1 MKCFV
6 SHTTFGLGKVAD
18 RSGAVI
24 TVKFLS
30 GEQFQFDGD
39 AFDEGDLKRVTLGL
53 GTACESPHGPCV
65 VEEALTPPRGRAV
78 ARYLVALADG
88 LRQDV
93 SEEELWPT
101 TNVLTTEDPLEL
113 LSSLK
118 HGGYPLFLA
127 REELLE
133 GLTRLGRSSGGLSSL
148 CVSRI
153 DLRPHQAFV
162 AGTVLLDGCRRYL
175 LADEVGLGKTI
186 EAGIVIHDLLR
197 RKQDARVLVICPP
210 ALTQQWLCE
219 LYSKFAGQTFVLPEL
234 HTGTISWKT
243 TPRAI
248 IGFTDL
254 ACSYAKG
261 TQAEAW
267 DLVVV
272 DEAHHLVD
280 TESLFNCVSP
290 IARDARSVLLLSAL
304 PARRREDELLRLL
317 SLLEPARY
325 SVLDDSTRSRFTEL
339 FELQSVIGRKLN
351 LLKRRVDG
359 LTRGEF
365 TTAEAR
371 EKAIEL
377 LELPVVRDDQSL
389 NHQLS
394 SLSKVEEP
402 ESVQA
407 SLRQFMLSVA
417 DRYRVNRRILRNRR
431 ENLIAQEEMVAI
443 QRVFSPHGYEPDQ
456 LEVDVH
462 DAAQALL
469 EDARTIGIAD
479 ELLQLLT
486 RVMWQSF
493 AAPQTAMNVVAELS
507 SAQLRLQSGETKR
520 LSEKGRSYLELGHH
534 TGYASWLF
542 FLGLLSIA
550 VRESISSETLSRLA
564 TAVDRWKRHGEPKRF
579 RKLKDVLQR
588 ATPRQAGT
596 KSKFIIFAGFPSL
609 AVETTAFLRRTF
621 GPESVGEFRWDMGRE
636 EKEANVRDFRQRKE
650 KWLLVCDE
658 TGGEGR
664 NFQFA
669 NEVVHLDTPW
679 QVSRIEQRIG
689 RLDRLG
695 REQVSPSDVISN
707 VLFCERSTEA
717 GLIHCLAEG
726 LGVYERSISGLEF
739 SLRNAEDEIAMTA
752 VNAGVEG
759 LHAMARKLRDQAD
772 AERIR
777 DEAEA
782 LLDEASF
789 NRTAAQAFRRVQNA
803 REIERD
809 VETTFCRYVELI
821 AKRPKE
827 ISDEE
832 FPGSILRFRPDTFHQ
847 IQLRDSAQFGE
858 ACLGTFRREVA
869 QQRLDLQFFTVG
881 NPFFDAV
888 CRSLHEQTCGRTY
901 AVEASLT
908 DVEPWGGFEFVF
920 VPELPAISETGSY
933 GLFNRIEAILATDPL
948 HIFCGVDERIAD
960 GRQWL
965 KLRRSIVPEHKDLTW
980 SNITKEKAR
989 RLQDTFGG
997 VGWTNLVQLLK
1008 RSAELR
1014 ARQELSERL
1023 SGVISA
1029 EEQRI
1034 EVLIEQLSGTEASP
1048 EEIEVL
1054 RSWQQSLMSW
1064 NVRLDSVGFLSI
1076 NGWLTRRG
1084 PK

>member
-6 SHTTFGLGKVAD
+6 THTGFGLGKVAGL
-18 RSGAVI
+18 SKAEIEVQ
-24 TVKFLS
+24 FLS
-30 GEQFQFDGD
+30 GERFKFARD
-39 AFDEGDLKRVTLGL
+39 AILEGDLKRVVIGL
-53 GTACESPHGPCV
+53 GTACESTRGACV
-65 VEEALTPPRGRAV
+65 IEEVLAPPRGRAV
-78 ARYLVALADG
+78 ARYLVSLADG
-88 LRQDV
+88 LRQEV
-93 SEEELWPT
+93 SEEDLWPT
-101 TNVLTTEDPLEL
+101 TNVLKTEDPLEL

-127 REELLE
+127 REQLLE

-148 CVSRI
+148 CASRI

-162 AGTVLLDGCRRYL
+162 AGAVLLDGRRRYL

-197 RKQDARVLVICPP
+197 RKQAARVLVICPP

-219 LYSKFAGQTFVLPEL
+219 LYSKFGGQTFVLPEL
-234 HTGTISWKT
+234 HTGTIAWKT
-243 TPRAI
+243 TSRAI
-248 IGFTDL
+248 VGFTDL
-254 ACSYAKG
+254 VCSYGKG
-261 TQAEAW
+261 IEEHLW

-280 TESLFNCVSP
+280 SESLFNCVSP
-290 IARDARSVLLLSAL
+290 IARDARSLLLLSAL

-317 SLLEPARY
+317 SLLEPSRY
-325 SVLDDSTRSRFTEL
+325 SVLDESTRSRFTEL

-359 LTRGEF
+359 LTIGDF
-365 TTAEAR
+365 TIAEAR

-389 NHQLS
+389 KHQLS
-394 SLSKVEEP
+394 LLSEVDEA

-407 SLRQFMLSVA
+407 SLRQFMLGVA

-431 ENLIAQEEMVAI
+431 ENLIAQEEMVAV
-443 QRVFSPHGYEPDQ
+443 QRVFSPCGYEPDQ
-456 LEVDVH
+456 LEIDVH
-462 DAAQALL
+462 DAAQVLL
-469 EDARTIGIAD
+469 EDARTLGIAD
-479 ELLQLLT
+479 DLLELLVRIL
-486 RVMWQSF
+486 WQSF
-493 AAPQTAMNVVAELS
+493 ASPQNATDVVLELQ
-507 SAQLRLQSGETKR
+507 SAQIRSQN
-520 LSEKGRSYLELGHH
+520 LSEKGRSYLALGHH
-534 TGYASWLF
+534 TGYSGWKT
-542 FLGLLSIA
+542 FLGLFSIA
-550 VRESISSETLSRLA
+550 VTKSLSADSLKRLA
-564 TAVDRWKRHGEPKRF
+564 SAIDRWRRHGEPKRF
-579 RKLKDVLQR
+579 SKLKDVLQR
-588 ATPRQAGT
+588 VTPRQAGA
-596 KSKFIIFAGFPSL
+596 KSKLIVFAGFPGL
-609 AVETTAFLRRTF
+609 AVDATAFLRRTF
-621 GPESVGEFRWDMGRE
+621 SPEAVGEFRWDMGRE
-636 EKEANVRDFRQRKE
+636 EKEASVRDFRQRNE

-679 QVSRIEQRIG
+679 HVSRIEQRIG

-695 REQVSPSDVISN
+695 REQVSPSEVISN

-717 GLIHCLAEG
+717 GLIRCVTEG
-726 LGVYERSISGLEF
+726 FGVYERSISGLEF
-739 SLRNAEDEIAMTA
+739 SLRNAEDEIALTA
-752 VNAGVEG
+752 VTSGAEG
-759 LHAMARKLRDQAD
+759 LYALAPKLRDQAE
-772 AERIR
+772 AERVR

-789 NRTAAQAFRRVQNA
+789 NRTAAQAFRRVKNA

-827 ISDEE
+827 VSDEE

-847 IQLRDSAQFGE
+847 IQLQDAAQFGE
-858 ACLGTFRREVA
+858 GCLGTFRREVA
-869 QQRLDLQFFTVG
+869 QQRLDMQFFTVG
-881 NPFFDAV
+881 NPFFDTV

-908 DVEPWGGFEFVF
+908 DVEPWGGFEFVY
-920 VPELPAISETGSY
+920 VPELPSKSESGSY

-948 HIFCGVDERIAD
+948 HIFCGVDEQFAD
-960 GRQWL
+960 GLQWL
-965 KLRRSIVPEHKDLTW
+965 KLRRSILPEHKDLSW

-997 VGWTNLVQLLK
+997 VGWTTLVQSLK

-1014 ARQELSERL
+1014 ARQEFSERL
-1023 SGVISA
+1023 SGVITA
-1029 EEQRI
+1029 EEQRLEI
-1034 EVLIEQLSGTEASP
+1034 LIAQLSHMEASV

-1064 NVRLDSVGFLSI
+1064 SVRLDAVGFLSI
-1076 NGWLTRRG
+1076 NSWLTRRG
-1084 PK
+1084 PR